1 MAGGN
6 SGGNNSNHSRDGG
19 GSSHHRRPNSSHTR
33 DMTALEA
40 AAVHKA
46 KLTADANFRPSHA
59 IMNDTTLLLSA
70 VDGPNLTNF
79 QCDESVYVGRNVP
92 IAAGA
97 ILMLPI
103 TIAVPGSF
111 IEYIVECTSH
121 DIIFGI
127 IAERDNEG
135 SITTVKV
142 RFYLFLF
149 GFGFTWRSLWSPNN
163 VIRRSFVS
171 RLVVFLLLC
180 C

>member
-1 MAGGN
+1 
-6 SGGNNSNHSRDGG
+6 
-19 GSSHHRRPNSSHTR
+19 
-33 DMTALEA
+33 MTALEA

-103 TIAVPGSF
+103 TIAVPGSV
-111 IEYIVECTSH
+111 IEYIVECISH

-142 RFYLFLF
+142 RLF
-149 GFGFTWRSLWSPNN
+149 
-163 VIRRSFVS
+163 VIG
-171 RLVVFLLLC
+171 LV
-180 C
+180 